1 MKKNFAKIFNKRVSF
16 VYFLILEAILLF
28 LDFKY
33 FVNSER
39 LSEFV
44 LVMRPLIEVIYTS
57 LVNFAAVWITC
68 YLLVAQVFKDRYS
81 LENAEEMQLTP
92 MSGQLRNIIVSVIF
106 GVLMMFLTDAFDIF
120 DRCILSMCGYCVF
133 TLFVIVGVLWS
144 AKNTVKSMMTNTMVD
159 KAFSNIHKEIQKN
172 KALPF
177 KSVKNVQDIFEESIL
192 KEDNSVAE
200 HIIQKTEELFC
211 EMLESNVFESDA
223 YKQSAVKIAEF
234 LGFEINAVKNAHSSA
249 IIRKMFE
256 QQGNIMERLLDRE
269 DKTIF
274 FKNMRWYCSHLS
286 KMQTENDD
294 ISREFLR
301 NSYRPFEII
310 FDRIIDQKDDELLA
324 SVFGTVANGFQY
336 GLKHCRDEE
345 NAIFYAHIL
354 RRIAM
359 RYYETNQA
367 FFPEPLK
374 SDYMNLLRELILAGD
389 VKEDTI
395 QICIGTFLSLKEK
408 LPDVAVEFYRNI
420 FFGKRGA
427 DFHQIGNG
435 GYTVL
440 KTAFLH
446 KLFDEADTTYIKDN
460 LKVIMELR
468 VDAIQDSIELK
479 KDGSIPFVD
488 TYRELIETSDTY
500 TLMDLVR
507 DFCFLAARCL
517 VVGNK
522 TLFLFLLQ
530 QYVSFY
536 RESDKKDDLFV
547 FYRRLSTS
555 EALLNNKEMFFIFLT
570 VIEGLLETEYEERLA
585 SLLGGIALR
594 NCEGKKEIIA
604 TLYRVQRSCQ
614 NARDKE
620 SVVWMLE
627 DVLFSCE
634 EESVK
639 SSAARALVEIAARE
653 ENEEQRQQIFVAL
666 TDEALTSVSSNVKKD
681 IIDKIGIEKENRPPL
696 SEEDLRRIYN
706 ICVSCIEKGDEETLK
721 YGVSRL
727 GWILLH
733 ALQNQ
738 DKEDAFKEY
747 IIDRVTDIYEI
758 AGKMD
763 ISHRTKVTMIT
774 LFTTIG
780 MYCYVNGE
788 EKYLKKI
795 YRALESES
803 IETVKLAMKLRLHEN
818 NSWDDVFVSD
828 EAKQDAF
835 IKGIEEQRKA
845 EEI

>member
-1 MKKNFAKIFNKRVSF
+1 MKKNLAKIFSKKILF
-16 VYFLILEAILLF
+16 VYFLLIEAILLF
-28 LDFKY
+28 LDFQY
-33 FVNSER
+33 FVNSKH
-39 LSEFV
+39 LPEFV
-44 LVMRPLIEVIYTS
+44 FVMRPFVEIMYTS

-81 LENAEEMQLTP
+81 LENAEEIQLTP

-106 GVLMMFLTDAFDIF
+106 GVLMMFLTDAFDLF
-120 DRCILSMCGYCVF
+120 DKCILSMCGYCVF

-144 AKNTVKSMMTNTMVD
+144 AKNTVKAMMTNTMVD
-159 KAFSNIHKEIQKN
+159 KAFLNIHKEIQKN

-177 KSVKNVQDIFEESIL
+177 KSVKNVEDIFEESIL

-200 HIIQKTEELFC
+200 HIIHKTEELFC

-234 LGFEINAVKNAHSSA
+234 LAFEISAVKSAHSGV

-256 QQGNIMERLLDRE
+256 QQRNIMERLLDRE

-274 FKNMRWYCSHLS
+274 FKNLKWYCTHLS

-301 NSYRPFEII
+301 NSYGPFEKM
-310 FDRIIDQKDDELLA
+310 FDKIIDQKDDELLA
-324 SVFGTVANGFQY
+324 SAFGTVAQGFQY
-336 GLKHCRDEE
+336 GLKHCSDEE

-374 SDYMNLLRELILAGD
+374 GTYMNLLRELILAGD

-395 QICIGTFLSLKEK
+395 QICIGTFLLLKEN

-427 DFHQIGNG
+427 DFNEIGNG

-446 KLFDEADTTYIKDN
+446 KLFDEADKTYIKNN

-468 VDAIQDSIELK
+468 VDAIQDGIELK
-479 KDGSIPFVD
+479 KDGTIPFVD

-500 TLMDLVR
+500 TLMDLTR
-507 DFCFLAARCL
+507 DFSFLAARCL
-517 VVGNK
+517 VVDNK

-530 QYVSFY
+530 QYVSLY
-536 RESDKKDDLFV
+536 RESDKKDELFV
-547 FYRRLSTS
+547 FYKRLSIS

-570 VIEGLLETEYEERLA
+570 VIEGLLETEFEERLA

-604 TLYRVQRSCQ
+604 ALYRVHRSCQ
-614 NARDKE
+614 NAQDKE

-627 DVLFSCE
+627 DILFSCE
-634 EESVK
+634 DESVK
-639 SSAARALVEIAARE
+639 SSAARALVEIAIKE
-653 ENEEQRQQIFVAL
+653 ENEEQKQQIFVAL
-666 TDEALTSVSSNVKKD
+666 TDEALTSVNCNVKKD
-681 IIDKIGIEKENRPPL
+681 IIDKIGSEKKNRPPL
-696 SEEDLRRIYN
+696 SKEDLRRIYN

-727 GWILLH
+727 GWILLY

-738 DKEDAFKEY
+738 DKEDAFNQY
-747 IIDRVTDIYEI
+747 AFDRIVDIYEI

-763 ISHRTKVTMIT
+763 ISRRTKVTMAT

-788 EKYLKKI
+788 AEYLKKT
-795 YRALESES
+795 YRVLQYEDV
-803 IETVKLAMKLRLHEN
+803 ETVKLAMKMRLHEN

-828 EAKQDAF
+828 AAMRDAF
-835 IKGIEEQRKA
+835 IQGIEEQRKA
-845 EEI
+845 EDK